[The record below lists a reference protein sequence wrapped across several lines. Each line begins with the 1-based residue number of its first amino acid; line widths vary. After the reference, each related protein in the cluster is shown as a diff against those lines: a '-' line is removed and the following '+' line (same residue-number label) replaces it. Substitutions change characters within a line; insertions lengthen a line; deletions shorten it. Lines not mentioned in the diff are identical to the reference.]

1 MQNNIGSPQMVCKVL
16 GRLERM
22 RVPLPAASMMTE
34 SIKIL
39 KLILGNFNMPYLI
52 IWLHFIKDLR
62 LEFCVFSFF

>member
-1 MQNNIGSPQMVCKVL
+1 MVCKVL
-16 GRLERM
+16 GKLERM

-39 KLILGNFNMPYLI
+39 FLGNFNMPYLI
-52 IWLHFIKDLR
+52 IWLRFIKDLR

>member
-1 MQNNIGSPQMVCKVL
+1 
-16 GRLERM
+16 M

-34 SIKIL
+34 NIKIL

-52 IWLHFIKDLR
+52 IWLCFIKDLR

>member
-1 MQNNIGSPQMVCKVL
+1 
-16 GRLERM
+16 M

-52 IWLHFIKDLR
+52 IWLCFIKDLR